1 MNDLNKKSVEEL
13 KKLEEES
20 RAELFALRFQSAMG
34 NLEKPHRIGELKK
47 QIARILTILSS
58 RKKAGENTA
67 VNVKI
72 NLSETYAKI
81 EKESQEFA
89 KQRKAK
95 IDQMMAEQQASEDNM
110 ASLMDLPLADAMQI
124 SDEASSP
131 ETATLADV
139 KKPAVVKAEPV
150 KEVSTTPVKKPA
162 ASVKESKPAAS
173 VKESK
178 SAAPVKESKP
188 AAEKTPKP
196 AAKKEADK
204 KPAASV
210 VKKEPVKAAPKAAPT
225 VVSKAPV
232 AKKESAK
239 SADTK
244 DATLK
249 SLIKENETAK
259 AASKPAAPKTSS
271 KSTVTVKSVTS
282 AKAEIEVPK
291 VTKKATGTN
300 TVKKDVKLNA
310 KEKLAAMK
318 SSISIGTAKGR
329 GTGVKID
336 LDLKAKDPKAS
347 EYTYGTNWKENRD
360 KILTAGKTTKKADD
374 KTTTKKGTGKK

>member
-13 KKLEEES
+13 KRLEEES

-67 VNVKI
+67 INVKI

-95 IDQMMAEQQASEDNM
+95 IDQIMAEQEGPEDNM
-110 ASLMDLPLADAMQI
+110 ASLMDLPLTDAM
-124 SDEASSP
+124 EM
-131 ETATLADV
+131 TAEGPNL
-139 KKPAVVKAEPV
+139 EPV
-150 KEVSTTPVKKPA
+150 AKADDKKPA
-162 ASVKESKPAAS
+162 AVKAATTKEVSAAPAKKPAAQLQESKPAAN
-173 VKESK
+173 KTTK
-178 SAAPVKESKP
+178 SAP
-188 AAEKTPKP
+188 
-196 AAKKEADK
+196 KKEADK
-204 KPAASV
+204 KPTTPAVKKEPAKATPKAAPAASSKTPV
-210 VKKEPVKAAPKAAPT
+210 VKKEPAKPAGANDAA
-225 VVSKAPV
+225 
-232 AKKESAK
+232 
-239 SADTK
+239 
-244 DATLK
+244 LK
-249 SLIKENETAK
+249 SLIKKNEAAK
-259 AASKPAAPKTSS
+259 AVSKPAAPTTSS

-282 AKAEIEVPK
+282 AKAEIEMPK
-291 VTKKATGTN
+291 VTKKSTGTN
-300 TVKKDVKLNA
+300 TAKKDVELNA

-318 SSISIGTAKGR
+318 SSISIGTEKGR
-329 GTGVKID
+329 GTGVKIN

>member
-34 NLEKPHRIGELKK
+34 NLEKPHRIPELRK

-67 VNVKI
+67 INVKI

-95 IDQMMAEQQASEDNM
+95 IDEIMAAQEASEDNM
-110 ASLMDLPLADAMQI
+110 ASLMDLPLTDAMEI
-124 SDEASSP
+124 SDEAVNL
-131 ETATLADV
+131 ETSAQADD
-139 KKPAVVKAEPV
+139 KKSAAPKAE
-150 KEVSTTPVKKPA
+150 TTKKVEPA
-162 ASVKESKPAAS
+162 PAKKSAAPL
-173 VKESK
+173 KESK
-178 SAAPVKESKP
+178 SAAEKTTEPVVKKP
-188 AAEKTPKP
+188 ADKKSVAPV
-196 AAKKEADK
+196 AKKEADQ
-204 KPAASV
+204 AAS
-210 VKKEPVKAAPKAAPT
+210 KAAPRVKATPT
-225 VVSKAPV
+225 AASKTPV

-239 SADTK
+239 PAGAK
-244 DATLK
+244 DAALK
-249 SLIKENETAK
+249 SLIKKNEAAK
-259 AASKPAAPKTSS
+259 AASKPAAPTTSN

-282 AKAEIEVPK
+282 AKAEIEVSK
-291 VTKKATGTN
+291 VTKKPAGTN
-300 TVKKDVKLNA
+300 TAKKDVELNA

-329 GTGVKID
+329 GTGVKIN